1 MNENMSDLI
10 ISVSGLRGVVGE
22 TLTPAVAMSYA
33 AAFAGMLPA
42 GGVVITRDSRAS
54 GSMFADAIHAALNA
68 VGRNTFDAGITATP
82 TTGILVRQL
91 SAAGGI
97 QISASHNPSEF
108 NGMKLFSSEGR
119 VVTREI
125 GENVLRRYNEGKLN
139 WKDSESIGKRIE
151 CKNTITEH
159 QKAIIETINLNA
171 IAERKFRV
179 LLDANHGAGALLGAW
194 LFDELECDVTIVGEE
209 PTGHFLHSPEP
220 TRENLSR
227 ICDVVKCGKFDVAFC
242 QDPDADRV
250 AVIDELGRYIGEELT
265 VAISLEHILRV
276 AGGEY
281 NLDVDLS
288 GAQSPCPFKREKGA
302 VVINCATSRVN
313 EDIAKRYN
321 VPIYRSAVG
330 EANVVDLMLK
340 TGAVFGGE
348 GNGGPIDPA
357 VGLVR
362 DSFVG
367 MVQILDAMA
376 LSGKK
381 ISEIANNLPQ
391 YSLVKRKVNI
401 DSSKVP
407 LLLDKV
413 AESFKSLSCDRLD
426 GLRIDHGNAW
436 VLLRGSN
443 TEPIIRIFAESSDE
457 KRSNELCDEIEN
469 LI

>member
-1 MNENMSDLI
+1 MSDLI

-33 AAFAGMLPA
+33 VAFAGTLPS
-42 GGVVITRDSRAS
+42 GGVVVTRDSRAS
-54 GSMFADAIHAALNA
+54 GSMLADAIHAALNA

-119 VVTREI
+119 VVAKEV
-125 GENVLRRYNEGKLN
+125 GESVLKRYNEGKSG
-139 WKDSESIGKRIE
+139 WKDSESIGKRLE

-179 LLDANHGAGALLGAW
+179 LLDSNHGAGALLGAW

-220 TRENLSR
+220 TRENLSQ

-250 AVIDELGRYIGEELT
+250 AVIDETGRYIGEELT

-276 AGGEY
+276 ASGEY
-281 NLDVDLS
+281 ELGADLS
-288 GAQSPCPFKREKGA
+288 GSKHSFRREKGA

-313 EDIAKRYN
+313 EDIAKRYD

-348 GNGGPIDPA
+348 GNGGPIDPS
-357 VGLVR
+357 VVLVR

-367 MVQILDAMA
+367 MVQVLDAMA
-376 LSGKK
+376 ASGKK

-401 DSSKVP
+401 ESSKIP

-413 AESFKSLSCDRLD
+413 AESFKGLSCDRLD

>member
-1 MNENMSDLI
+1 MSDLI

-22 TLTPAVAMSYA
+22 TLTPEVAMRYA
-33 AAFAGMLPA
+33 AAFAGTLPA
-42 GGVVITRDSRAS
+42 GGIVITRDSRAS
-54 GSMFADAIHAALNA
+54 GPMLSDAIHAALNA
-68 VGRNTFDAGITATP
+68 AGRNTFDTGITATP

-91 SAAGGI
+91 SAVGGI
-97 QISASHNPSEF
+97 QITASHNPSEF

-119 VVTREI
+119 VIPKEV
-125 GENVLRRYNEGKLN
+125 GEGVLRLYSGGNLS
-139 WKDSESIGKRIE
+139 WKDSDSIGKRIE
-151 CKNTITEH
+151 CKNTITGH

-179 LLDANHGAGALLGAW
+179 LLDSNHGAGALLGAW
-194 LFDELECDVTIVGEE
+194 LFDELECDVTIVGEA
-209 PTGHFLHSPEP
+209 PTGHFLHLPEP
-220 TRENLSR
+220 TRENLSQ
-227 ICDVVKCGKFDVAFC
+227 ICDVVKYGNFDVAFC

-276 AGGEY
+276 AAGEAE
-281 NLDVDLS
+281 LGSDSIGSKRL
-288 GAQSPCPFKREKGA
+288 FKRESGA

-313 EDIAKRYN
+313 EDIAKRYG

-340 TGAVFGGE
+340 TGAIFGGE

-376 LSGKK
+376 SSGKK
-381 ISEIANNLPQ
+381 ISEIADNLPK
-391 YSLVKRKVNI
+391 YSLVKRKVGI

-407 LLLDKV
+407 LLLDKI
-413 AESFKSLSCDRLD
+413 AESFKGLLCDRLD
-426 GLRIDHGNAW
+426 GLRIDHGDAW

-443 TEPIIRIFAESSDE
+443 TEPIIRIFAESTSE

-469 LI
+469 LL